1 MAASSTI
8 ADKCMKAYNHVFNP
22 SLFKGQVAF
31 ITGGGSGICF
41 TIAEVLMRHQ
51 CSTIIASRKLE
62 RVQQAAEE
70 LSKVTGQR
78 CLPIQMDVR
87 KPKEVVA
94 GVQQAMREF
103 GKINI
108 LVNGA
113 AGNFVCPAASMSF
126 NAFKTVLEIDTMGTF
141 NTSKAVFDEYM
152 RDNGGVIINISA
164 TLAYKATVLQCHASA
179 AKAAIDSMTKSLAV
193 EWGPL
198 GIRVVGIAPGPI
210 DDTEGIRKLAGPLA
224 ESIPKRIPL
233 RRMGT
238 KVDIADCA
246 VFVASPAAS
255 YITGDTI
262 VVDGGDW
269 MTAPNDAEMRLESMK
284 SLL

>member
-1 MAASSTI
+1 MAASMVV
-8 ADKCMKAYNHVFNP
+8 DKCMKAYNYVFNP
-22 SLFKGQVAF
+22 SLLKGQVAF

-51 CSTIIASRKLE
+51 CSTVIASRNIE

-70 LSKVTGQR
+70 LSRATGQK

-87 KPKEVVA
+87 KPNEVVA

-103 GKINI
+103 GKINVLI
-108 LVNGA
+108 NGA

-126 NAFKTVLEIDTMGTF
+126 NAFKTVLDIDTIGTF

-152 RDNGGVIINISA
+152 RDNGGTIINITA
-164 TLAYKATVLQCHASA
+164 TLPYRGTVFQCHASA
-179 AKAAIDSMTKSLAV
+179 AKAAIDSMTRSLAV
-193 EWGPL
+193 EWGAL

-210 DDTEGIRKLAGPLA
+210 DETEGMRKLAGPLIT
-224 ESIPKRIPL
+224 EIPKRIPL
-233 RRMGT
+233 RRLGT

-255 YITGDTI
+255 YITGHTI

-269 MTAPNDAEMRLESMK
+269 MTSPNDAEMRLESLK